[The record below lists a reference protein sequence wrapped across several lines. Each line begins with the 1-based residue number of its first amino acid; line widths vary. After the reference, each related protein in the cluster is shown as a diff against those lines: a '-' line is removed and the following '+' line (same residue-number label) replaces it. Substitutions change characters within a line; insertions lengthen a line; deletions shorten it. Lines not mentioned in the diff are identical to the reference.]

1 MIFTEMLRQ
10 WQASW
15 DEEAVGDVNK
25 EHYYA
30 FCTNYLDI
38 KMKNISLPGANK
50 RRKSWEQ
57 RTSEFLIKSQTG
69 QG

>member
-15 DEEAVGDVNK
+15 DEDVNK
-25 EHYYA
+25 EHYSA
-30 FCTNYLDI
+30 FYTNYLDI